1 MTAPL
6 SGNAASDP
14 TPTPPPS
21 PTPPTTTSGSVTP
34 PETPV
39 WRAGPNAPQWAAN
52 KTGDELLAQNI
63 AMYGVLER
71 FNQQNTVPQQPTQV
85 SAQQGVGEIADDD
98 FLTGRQAKDLL
109 NRFQQQF
116 SQPNPDVVNLA
127 ASASLGIIQ
136 QKYAK
141 EFAKYGPEIQATLTQ
156 VPKTAWNLDNLER
169 VVKFVRS
176 EHISELAHEEAE
188 RMLAE
193 MAPTMRS
200 TGGAGSGLVPQT
212 NNDRTLQSEKIDAGW
227 RERAA
232 KAGLTEQQL
241 DDFCAKNDMTRDQF
255 FRSFEGKVLSDAVVN
270 LGR

>member
-1 MTAPL
+1 
-6 SGNAASDP
+6 
-14 TPTPPPS
+14 
-21 PTPPTTTSGSVTP
+21 
-34 PETPV
+34 
-39 WRAGPNAPQWAAN
+39 
-52 KTGDELLAQNI
+52 
-63 AMYGVLER
+63 MYGVLEK
-71 FNQQNTVPQQPTQV
+71 FNQQATVPQQPTQV
-85 SAQQGVGEIADDD
+85 PAQSGIGEIADDD
-98 FLTGRQAKDLL
+98 FLTGRQAKELL
-109 NRFQQQF
+109 SRLQQQVN
-116 SQPNPDVVNLA
+116 QPNPNVVNLA

-136 QKYAK
+136 QKYARD
-141 EFAKYGPEIQATLTQ
+141 FAKYGPEIQATLTN
-156 VPKTAWNLDNLER
+156 VPKEQWTLDTLER

-176 EHISELAHEEAE
+176 DHITDLAREELE
-188 RMLAE
+188 RLQGE

-200 TGGAGSGLVPQT
+200 TGGAGSGLSPQT